1 MLIAYF
7 NRFIQHWTYYTLY
20 IHMKKGELFVKEK
33 NAPHE
38 RMSDKKGLSATQ
50 EVVYQSEFKK
60 ADKAYEKEKE
70 RKK

>member
-20 IHMKKGELFVKEK
+20 IYMKKEESFVKEK

-38 RMSDKKGLSATQ
+38 RMS
-50 EVVYQSEFKK
+50 VKK

>member
-1 MLIAYF
+1 
-7 NRFIQHWTYYTLY
+7 
-20 IHMKKGELFVKEK
+20 MKKGESFVKEK

-60 ADKAYEKEKE
+60 ANKSYEKEKE

>member
-20 IHMKKGELFVKEK
+20 IYMKKEELFVKEK

-38 RMSDKKGLSATQ
+38 RMSDKKGLSAAQ
-50 EVVYQSEFKK
+50 EVVYQIKK